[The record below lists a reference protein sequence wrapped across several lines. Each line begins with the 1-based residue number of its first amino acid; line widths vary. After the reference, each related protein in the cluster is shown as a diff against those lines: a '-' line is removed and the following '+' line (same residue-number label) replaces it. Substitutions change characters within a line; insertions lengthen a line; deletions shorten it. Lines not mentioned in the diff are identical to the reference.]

1 MWLLSG
7 AGPAAEPVLVP
18 SRAREVFDVGGAG
31 ATVVSVMAAAMAVGA
46 PLALGALLANM
57 AAGVVV
63 GKVGTASA
71 TPQEIRLWAEG

>member
-1 MWLLSG
+1 MRGLRG
-7 AGPAAEPVLVP
+7 AGPAAEPGLLP
-18 SRAREVFDVGGAG
+18 SQAREVLDVSGAG
-31 ATVVSVMAAAMAVGA
+31 DTVGSVMAAAMAVGA
-46 PLALGALLANM
+46 PVALGARLANM